1 MSNKNPIKSQ
11 IILYYF
17 IRFVITN
24 LVYVITNIYIHMFEY
39 YIYAPIPIIS
49 RSYPD
54 PDPDNGPD
62 PDS

>member
-39 YIYAPIPIIS
+39 YIYAPIDHIPIMTPI
-49 RSYPD
+49 PD
-54 PDPDNGPD
+54 PDPD
-62 PDS
+62 S